1 MSHQNLLPETPRKS
15 SIYFHTKGQRS
26 HNIQATAATTRDS
39 PDSRSQLQ
47 GQKCEKHQK
56 IIKRIHKTYISL
68 RAFIFN
74 VFLDV
79 PSLLKENDMR
89 IDDVKHRSS
98 MLNQLSNFAPL
109 CRFRRC
115 ALCHL
120 RIPGLPGCHDHYV
133 SGLSHWTLTL
143 ATHHPRISWFVL
155 CQPKGRSNFCSVA
168 RSQWFTLI
176 TKSSTKTDWL
186 DLTVYVQ
193 NRTRAC
199 NVYTCLYN
207 LYISMKIL
215 ELWNWWCLC
224 FAFLI
229 IVISCHLNIS
239 QQHCAAPL
247 SFAAVPRPGRTSP
260 C

>member
-15 SIYFHTKGQRS
+15 SIYFHTKGQS

-47 GQKCEKHQK
+47 GQKCKKHQK

-68 RAFIFN
+68 RTFIFN

-120 RIPGLPGCHDHYV
+120 RTAEFRNSRDVTTTTSLDSHT
-133 SGLSHWTLTL
+133 GLSHW
-143 ATHHPRISWFVL
+143 PRTIPESHGLSCVSRKADPTSAPL
-155 CQPKGRSNFCSVA
+155 PGRSGS
-168 RSQWFTLI
+168 R
-176 TKSSTKTDWL
+176 
-186 DLTVYVQ
+186 
-193 NRTRAC
+193 
-199 NVYTCLYN
+199 
-207 LYISMKIL
+207 
-215 ELWNWWCLC
+215 
-224 FAFLI
+224 
-229 IVISCHLNIS
+229 
-239 QQHCAAPL
+239 
-247 SFAAVPRPGRTSP
+247 
-260 C
+260 